1 MKSAINP
8 DELAGILART
18 RRTHFFIGIDPG
30 KHTAIAVWDSHED
43 KFISIDTKLLHQ
55 AMEIVKEYNTK
66 YPGDVFVIYED
77 ARQRKWYG
85 NNERKVKAKI
95 KGAGSIERD
104 STIWEDFL
112 TDLKIPFRAVPPR
125 AGMTKVDERYFR
137 AISKWDKRTSE
148 HARDAA
154 MLVLGK

>member
-1 MKSAINP
+1 MDFA
-8 DELAGILART
+8 EAWVRAHQT
-18 RRTHFFIGIDPG
+18 QFFIGIDPG
-30 KHTAIAVWDSHED
+30 KHTAIAVWNSWED
-43 KFISIDTKLLHQ
+43 RFIEIETKLLHQ
-55 AMEIVKEYNTK
+55 AMDMVRDYNTK
-66 YPGDVFVIYED
+66 FPGEVFVIFED

-85 NNERKVKAKI
+85 SNERKVKAKI

-104 STIWEDFL
+104 CTIWEDFL

-125 AGMTKVDERYFR
+125 PHMTKVNEEYFK
-137 AISKWDKRTSE
+137 AISRWDKRTSE